1 MTVANPERAERIPLT
16 DAQHELW
23 LGVQLDA
30 AASLAHHHGN
40 VLSLKGPLDVE
51 QLRQALQG
59 LVDRHPALRARFSN
73 DGQWLDIE
81 PALVVT
87 LPVVEVP
94 AEESPEWKVQQQA
107 ALLAPFD
114 LAQAPLIRFVLL
126 HAHAESHQL
135 VCVAHMA
142 AVDEWSLALLLMEL
156 GAAYSRPGETST
168 PTLLG
173 LADYAASE
181 RGLFASEKSQANTAY
196 WLQKLHTPPSRL
208 PLPHDLPRPRE
219 RQYAAA
225 ESQLPFSED
234 LQAALDNIAAAH
246 NATRLETLLAVF
258 AALQHRLSGCE
269 DQIIGVARPGQLQ
282 TGFEHLVGHAVNLL
296 PLRLATNRD
305 LPFSALLE
313 QVRIAMQEALE
324 HQDAHFGSIVPQLQF
339 ERDHSRPALLPVV
352 FGSSKPSPAPVF
364 DGLQSTSAALP
375 APATL
380 PELSFTVGTSGVH
393 CIYNKA
399 LFSTQAIAARL
410 SEYRTAIAAVCA
422 QPQTAIGNL
431 AILSA
436 DALSQLEQL
445 NDTNA
450 EIPAEPVQVLVTAQ
464 ALRTPD
470 AVAVRFN
477 GQTQSYA
484 ALEAR
489 ARTIAAALAA
499 QGAGP
504 GRFVGVCLERG
515 LDVPAALLAVLKTGA
530 AYLPLDPEF
539 PPERLS
545 YYLEDADAALVL
557 TDAKSSAKLASSHCT
572 QLRLEDIREPADFT
586 DVPVSSTAAAYVI
599 YTSGSTG
606 KPKGVVLPHGALVNF
621 LASMAREPGLQAGDV
636 LAAVTTVSFDIAGLE
651 IWLPLT
657 VGATVLVIDRDTA
670 MDGERLKS
678 TLAQQQ
684 VTVMQATPATWRLLL
699 AVQWPGD
706 AARFRAYSGG
716 EPLPRELAEQ
726 LLPRVAALWNLYG
739 PTETTIWS
747 TAYRV
752 TDAALP
758 ILVGTP
764 IANTQC
770 HVLDAAHNLMPPGI
784 TGSLW
789 IGGAGVATG
798 YHNRPQ
804 LTAERFVQHPQ
815 LGRIYDTGDLARL
828 TPQGLECLGR
838 VDFQVKLRGYRI
850 ELGEIEY
857 ALSRHAAVAESAVLV
872 RERSSGDA
880 RLVAYVVKKP
890 GAETNAS
897 ELRASVRDF
906 LPAYMVPQDFIML
919 DALPRLPNGKLD
931 RKALPDPFAAIAAR
945 SVREPPQGPAEQ
957 ALAALWAEILA
968 LPNTSSISRDDRF
981 FDLGGHSLLAV
992 RLAGRITETTGTR
1005 PGLRTLMMDP
1015 LSVIASQL
1023 TLTGSAK
1030 EQPVEKPAQ
1039 PGATAAPAEPP
1050 RKSGWLGKL
1059 FGK

>member
-1 MTVANPERAERIPLT
+1 MTAANTERAERIPLT

-30 AASLAHHHGN
+30 EASLAYHHGN
-40 VLSLKGPLDVE
+40 SLSLKGPLEPE
-51 QLRQALQG
+51 QLRQALQS

-81 PALVVT
+81 PALAMT

-94 AEESPEWKVQQQA
+94 TDDAAQLELQQQA
-107 ALLAPFD
+107 ALRAPFD

-126 HAHAESHQL
+126 RAHAELHHL
-135 VCVAHMA
+135 VCVAHQA
-142 AVDEWSLALLLMEL
+142 AIDECSLALLLMEL
-156 GAAYSRPGETST
+156 GAGYSRQGESATPALPG
-168 PTLLG
+168 LG
-173 LADYAASE
+173 DYAARE
-181 RGLFASEKSQANTAY
+181 QTVFASEQGQSNSAY

-208 PLPHDLPRPRE
+208 LLPHDLPRPRE

-225 ESQLPFSED
+225 ELQLPFAAD
-234 LQAALDNIAAAH
+234 LQAALGNISTAH
-246 NATRLETLLAVF
+246 NTTLLETLLAVF
-258 AALQHRLSGCE
+258 AALQHRLTGGE
-269 DQIIGVARPGQLQ
+269 DQIIGVTNPGQLQ
-282 TGFEHLVGHAVNLL
+282 AGFEHLVGHAVNLL

-313 QVRIAMQEALE
+313 QVRIAMQEGVQ
-324 HQDAHFGSIVPQLQF
+324 HQDAHFSRIVPQLQF

-352 FGSSKPSPAPVF
+352 FGVARPSPAPVF
-364 DGLQSTSAALP
+364 DGLQTRSAALP
-375 APATL
+375 ALATI
-380 PELSFTVGTSGVH
+380 PELSFTVGASGVH
-393 CIYNKA
+393 CVYNKA
-399 LFSTQAIAARL
+399 LFSAQAISARL
-410 SEYRTAIAAVCA
+410 SEYMTAIAAVCA
-422 QPQTAIGNL
+422 QPQTAIGSL
-431 AILSA
+431 PILSA
-436 DALSQLEQL
+436 DALAQLDRL
-445 NDTNA
+445 NHTDA
-450 EIPAEPVQVLVTAQ
+450 AMPAEPVQLLVNAQ

-557 TDAKSSAKLASSHCT
+557 TDAKSAAKLASSHCT
-572 QLRLEDIREPADFT
+572 QLRLEDITGSADFT
-586 DVPVSSTAAAYVI
+586 DVPVSSTASAYVI

-678 TLAQQQ
+678 TLSQQQ

-784 TGSLW
+784 TGTLW

-798 YHNRPQ
+798 YHNRAE

-815 LGRIYDTGDLARL
+815 FGRIYDTGDLARL

-897 ELRASVRDF
+897 ELRGSVRDF

-945 SVREPPQGPAEQ
+945 TVREPPQGPAEQ
-957 ALAALWAEILA
+957 ALATLWAEVLS
-968 LPNTSSISRDDRF
+968 LPNTSSIGRDDRF

-1023 TLTGSAK
+1023 KLPANAK
-1030 EQPVEKPAQ
+1030 EQPVAKPAQ
-1039 PGATAAPAEPP
+1039 PGATTAPAEPP